1 VGGVTLKQKLTG
13 LVIGLFIGA
22 AAMVAVP
29 AFGAAK
35 QYVLTLFERPV
46 VVNGQAYTDASQ
58 PILNYNGRT
67 YVPLAK
73 VGELT
78 GVPVKWNEQLK
89 RVEIGGKP
97 ATYEEVIVSER
108 DLNPGSG
115 GSSATDGPAGRK
127 NDNLK
132 PDTEIIREEKPGYKG
147 YPDSSDITY
156 QMAVVEKWGDL
167 PPLMSE
173 GWISEG
179 MLDEIESVY
188 FGGSGE
194 KGKLI
199 FSNKNFLNQ
208 KIYKTITVTDEF
220 IKAQNGDYEFDD
232 IRIKVFRGNLYF
244 NIADLKN
251 AGIIS

>member
-1 VGGVTLKQKLTG
+1 LKQKLTG

-97 ATYEEVIVSER
+97 ATYEEVIVSET
-108 DLNPGSG
+108 DINLGNG
-115 GSSATDGPAGRK
+115 GSSASDGPAGRK

-156 QMAVVEKWGDL
+156 QMAVEEGRKDL

-173 GWISEG
+173 GWISRG
-179 MLDEIESVY
+179 MLEEIENIAIPMREKPNEIQLVRVTIPVVY
-188 FGGSGE
+188 LANLTLPEDFDST
-194 KGKLI
+194 
-199 FSNKNFLNQ
+199 KNGNFV
-208 KIYKTITVTDEF
+208 ID
-220 IKAQNGDYEFDD
+220 G
-232 IRIKVFRGNLYF
+232 IRIAKYDGNLYF
-244 NIADLKN
+244 NIDDLKTKK
-251 AGIIS
+251 IITN